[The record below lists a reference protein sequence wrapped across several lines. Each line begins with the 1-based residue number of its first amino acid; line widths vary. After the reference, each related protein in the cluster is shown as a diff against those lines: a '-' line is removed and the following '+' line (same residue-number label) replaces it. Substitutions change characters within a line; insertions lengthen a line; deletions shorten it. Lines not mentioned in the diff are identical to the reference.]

1 VTAVGTSA
9 SVGTR
14 FAHIL
19 TSGGVR
25 SIFLSSSD
33 GFHGHTRVIT
43 SADLLV
49 PMSRGGESQKVYQMA
64 VIANQHGAQ
73 IIAFVHNTDSILAQ
87 TCKHILII
95 KSPQEYELMG
105 YLATTI

>member
-1 VTAVGTSA
+1 
-9 SVGTR
+9 
-14 FAHIL
+14 
-19 TSGGVR
+19 
-25 SIFLSSSD
+25 
-33 GFHGHTRVIT
+33 
-43 SADLLV
+43 
-49 PMSRGGESQKVYQMA
+49 

-73 IIAFVHNTDSILAQ
+73 IIAFVHNTDLTLAQ